1 MPTSRGAGGGGGG
14 GEGGGGRGGGGGGE
28 RGGGGVGGQ
37 SGCES
42 MPSHEDNILHK
53 VNICSGM
60 YSGDTAA
67 CQSPCWPKKR
77 IVLKWPDRGSN
88 SRPAVVLT
96 HALPGF

>member
-1 MPTSRGAGGGGGG
+1 MAVEAGVGGGGGG
-14 GEGGGGRGGGGGGE
+14 G
-28 RGGGGVGGQ
+28 GGQ

-60 YSGDTAA
+60 YSGDNAA
-67 CQSPCWPKKR
+67 CQSPCWPDR

-88 SRPAVVLT
+88 SRPSVVLT